1 MPVIIREQ
9 SVAANSTVD
18 NLFSGSAFEFARGA
32 QLVTLGITQSATGL
46 LATFTSGAD
55 VVVEESAPPVKTTM
69 PVIPDDFYASD
80 VAAPGDRYVLRVR
93 NTTAGALT
101 VRAILQIQDIR

>member
-1 MPVIIREQ
+1 MPVIIKEV

-18 NLFSGSAFEFARGA
+18 NLLSGSAFEFARGP
-32 QLVTLGITQSATGL
+32 QLVTLGITQSAVGL

-55 VVVEESAPPVKTTM
+55 VVVEESAPPVKTVM

-80 VAAPGDRYVLRVR
+80 IAAPGDRYVLRVR

-101 VRAILQIQDIR
+101 VRAVLQIQDIR